1 MKTKLGK
8 YIGILSMLGLLS
20 SCAQTGAL
28 QAENAQIRK
37 AAESARTSADHNR
50 LAQSYQNSAK
60 ELRLKAEEQKKL
72 LQHYEEKSYLY
83 GRQAQDNKSHTSA
96 LLSKYE
102 RAVEDTVKQAAYHQN
117 MAAELAKGNYAVPAE
132 GPRHESEAR
141 IGVDPSD
148 WHGGSGKTL

>member
-8 YIGILSMLGLLS
+8 YIAILSMLGLLA

-28 QAENAQIRK
+28 EAENAYIRK
-37 AAESARTSADHNR
+37 AAESARTPADHYS
-50 LAQSYQNSAK
+50 LAQQYQNTSR
-60 ELRLKAEEQKKL
+60 ELQVKAEEQRKL

-117 MAAELAKGNYAVPAE
+117 MAAELTKGNYAVPAE
-132 GPRHESEAR
+132 GPARQESKAKM
-141 IGVDPSD
+141 GTDPS
-148 WHGGSGKTL
+148 HL